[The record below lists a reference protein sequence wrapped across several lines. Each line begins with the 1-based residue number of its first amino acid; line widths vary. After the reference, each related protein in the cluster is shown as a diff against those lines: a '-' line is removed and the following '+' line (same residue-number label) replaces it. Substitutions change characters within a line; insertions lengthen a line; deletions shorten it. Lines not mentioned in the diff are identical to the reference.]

1 MNGGLKPSGVSWLG
15 DIPHDWQTTRII
27 STYAERSTKV
37 SDKDYPPLTVGK
49 MGVVPQLE
57 HVAKTDDGD
66 NRKLVKKD
74 DFVINSRA
82 DRRGACG
89 IAEQDGS
96 VSLINIVLQPLKHV
110 CNRYYS
116 FVFRSERFA
125 DEFFRLGNG
134 IVDDLW
140 TTRWYDMKKIYIPM
154 PNETEQEAIADFLG
168 DECGKIDA
176 IVADM
181 ENQIEIL
188 QTYRNAVITKAVTKG
203 LDSSAL
209 LKNSGVAWIGEMPQA
224 WTISKI
230 KYLATEKGSLFMDG
244 DWIESDII
252 VEEGIRYLT
261 TGNVWAGEYKEQG
274 MGHIT
279 QKTFNKLNCLKV
291 LPGDLVISRL
301 NEPIGRACILPLDK
315 EPFYVVAVDIV
326 VLRPNKSCDKRYLM
340 YFMNTN
346 GYAEEAGL
354 TSRGTTMPRISRTI
368 LGNLNIVIPPLN
380 EQQAIADYLDDK
392 CAKIDALIKDKQ
404 AAVDTMREYKKSL
417 IYEYVTGKKRVKEA
431 Q

>member
-140 TTRWYDMKKIYIPM
+140 TTRWYDMKKIYIPV
-154 PNETEQEAIADFLG
+154 PSETEQQMIADFL
-168 DECGKIDA
+168 DEECAKIDA

-181 ENQIEIL
+181 EKQVEIL
-188 QTYRNAVITKAVTKG
+188 EQCRKSVVDEVIRNGGGTEKRLKDLFIFGRGAGISKEFMQEQG
-203 LDSSAL
+203 LPCIHYGGIHFSYGFSVAPEKDEVWCVDETWAKTAPNSL
-209 LKNSGVAWIGEMPQA
+209 LKRGDFLFADTSEDIEGSGNF
-224 WTISKI
+224 TC
-230 KYLATEKGSLFMDG
+230 Y
-244 DWIESDII
+244 ESDRQAIAGQGCII
-252 VEEGIRYLT
+252 IRPI
-261 TGNVWAGEYKEQG
+261 EK
-274 MGHIT
+274 
-279 QKTFNKLNCLKV
+279 F
-291 LPGDLVISRL
+291 ISRYMAYQFDSL
-301 NEPIGRACILPLDK
+301 TFRQQIRTEVFGVKVFHPTQAIIKKCN
-315 EPFYVVAVDIV
+315 IV
-326 VLRPNKSCDKRYLM
+326 V
-340 YFMNTN
+340 
-346 GYAEEAGL
+346 
-354 TSRGTTMPRISRTI
+354 
-368 LGNLNIVIPPLN
+368 PPIT
-380 EQQAIADYLDDK
+380 EQQAIADYLDKK